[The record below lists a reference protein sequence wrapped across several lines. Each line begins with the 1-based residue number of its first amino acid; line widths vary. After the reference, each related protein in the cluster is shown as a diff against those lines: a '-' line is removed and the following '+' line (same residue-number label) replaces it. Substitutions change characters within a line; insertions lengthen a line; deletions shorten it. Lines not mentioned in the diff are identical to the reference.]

1 MRNKKRKSAALIP
14 EKETGAADFFY
25 YNMLSMQAS
34 TKSCRSGES
43 FRPFFQITA
52 ICVSRSLSASGW
64 MRSPWQR
71 ELMDCGKMAVAPF
84 RHFRFCQHPQL
95 RMLLSRYF
103 HFLQASR

>member
-1 MRNKKRKSAALIP
+1 MLIP
-14 EKETGAADFFY
+14 EKETGVADFFY

-71 ELMDCGKMAVAPF
+71 ELMDCGKMAVARPSF
-84 RHFRFCQHPQL
+84 APVSYTHL
-95 RMLLSRYF
+95 
-103 HFLQASR
+103 